1 MTNPSL
7 KRPNTR
13 SPDTYI
19 YDCRRNGTVALT
31 FDDGPYLYTST
42 VLDILKQHDAKA
54 TFFITGNNLG
64 KGAIDDA
71 STQWPALLRR
81 MHAEGH
87 QLASHTWTHQ
97 NLDAVPSDLREQQV
111 VYNEMA
117 FRNIFGFFPR
127 YLRPP
132 YGACTRDTGCFDA
145 VKRLGYHLVK
155 WSFDTKDFEHNTAET
170 VQLAKDIFDE
180 GVPAAGG
187 LGYVPLVHDIQY
199 QTANN
204 LTEFMLRNLE
214 DKGYAAVTLGDC
226 LGDAPENWYIDAGA
240 GDGNDVGYADCV
252 PDTS

>member
-1 MTNPSL
+1 MKTAPRAQDVADLAQVSQSAVS
-7 KRPNTR
+7 RTFTPGA
-13 SPDTYI
+13 SVSEEM
-19 YDCRRNGTVALT
+19 RRK
-31 FDDGPYLYTST
+31 
-42 VLDILKQHDAKA
+42 VLAAAQ
-54 TFFITGNNLG
+54 
-64 KGAIDDA
+64 
-71 STQWPALLRR
+71 
-81 MHAEGH
+81 
-87 QLASHTWTHQ
+87 
-97 NLDAVPSDLREQQV
+97 
-111 VYNEMA
+111 
-117 FRNIFGFFPR
+117 
-127 YLRPP
+127 
-132 YGACTRDTGCFDA
+132 
-145 VKRLGYHLVK
+145 RLGYPLVK